1 MKNKKQELPLKPL
14 VILLL
19 VIAFQ
24 LLTGFAF
31 AQNGTIRGAV
41 YDEKTGE
48 PLFGVS
54 VLVVETAKGAVTD
67 FDGKFEIQ
75 ATPGTYTLQISY
87 ISYST
92 LSLTEVLVENG
103 KVLVIPDVL
112 LKEEAS
118 ELETVTVSAAAIRTT
133 ESALMSVKRNAPN
146 LLDGISASTFRQIG
160 DGDAASAVKR
170 VTGVSIEGGKYVYVR
185 GLGDRYTK
193 TVLNGV
199 DIPGLDPDRNTIQ
212 MDIFPT
218 NVIDNIIVSKSF
230 TAELPADFTGGVVDI
245 ETKDFPEEKTFRVSV
260 SGGVNP
266 SMHFNKNYLTYQGGR
281 TDFLG
286 FDDGTRANPTGGRTT
301 IPQFGEVVGNPSSAR
316 GQDYQTI
323 LGGFNKILGATQQ
336 TSMMDFGLGLSF
348 GNQIARPKATWGY
361 NAALTYKNETE
372 FYQGAQFNL
381 YAKPISPSDTELE
394 ALERQVGDYGVNS
407 VLLGGLA
414 GIALKT
420 NTSKYKLNILHL
432 QNGESKA
439 GTFDFVNTNLG
450 ANFEAAQYNLEYS
463 QRGLSSILLSGSHF
477 FKGRTWEVNWK
488 LAPTRSTIE
497 DPDIRFTRFRL
508 PTNTISTEVG
518 LPTRIWRSLEEY
530 NIAGKLDVAR
540 SLKAFSRD
548 AKIRMGGAYTF
559 KFRDFEIQSFQFPT
573 GNTQLNGDPN
583 AILNPEN
590 LFSGTNRN
598 GVRYNPDFIPINPNA
613 YQGYVTNFAGYGSF
627 ESSPIQNLR
636 AILGLRV
643 EQYNQFYTGTN
654 QTGTL
659 DYDLVEM
666 LDDLDFFPTLNLVYG
681 LKENQNLR
689 ASASRTIARPSF
701 KELSFAEILDPIT
714 GRTFIGGLFPES
726 TNGGTEVLWDGNLTS
741 TRINN
746 FDVRWESFQQK
757 GEMWSVGAF
766 YKTFDKPIE
775 IVQFLSDPGSFQPR
789 NVGNGT
795 VMGVELEFRK
805 SLRFLSSK
813 MENFLWTTNL
823 TITESQINMSETEK
837 KSRQLTAR
845 EGQEIGNT
853 RDMAG
858 QAPYIVNTGL
868 SYNNFSRGWE
878 AGIYYNVQGPTL
890 NLVGFGNRTDT
901 YTVPFHSLNLNI
913 NKTFGADERIRT
925 SLGVQNLLNDKRE
938 IVFSS
943 FGAQDQIFTQ
953 LAPGTRVNFSVG
965 FSF

>member
-381 YAKPISPSDTELE
+381 FAKPISPSDTELE

-741 TRINN
+741 TRIDN

>member
-1 MKNKKQELPLKPL
+1 MNKKKQELPLKPL
-14 VILLL
+14 AILILI
-19 VIAFQ
+19 IAFQ
-24 LLTGFAF
+24 LITGFVF
-31 AQNGTIRGAV
+31 AQNGTIRGAIF
-41 YDEKTGE
+41 DESTGE
-48 PLFGVS
+48 PLYGVS
-54 VLVVETAKGAVTD
+54 VLVKETSTGAVTD

-75 ATPGTYTLQISY
+75 LAPGAYTLQISY
-87 ISYST
+87 ISFAT
-92 LSLTEVLVENG
+92 VNLTEVVVESG
-103 KVLVIPDVL
+103 KVNVLSDVL
-112 LKEEAS
+112 LKSEES

-146 LLDGISASTFRQIG
+146 LLDGISSATFRQIG

-218 NVIDNIIVSKSF
+218 NVIDNIVVSKSF

-245 ETKDFPEEKTFRVSV
+245 ETKDFPEEKTFRVSI

-266 SMHFNKNYLTYQGGR
+266 SMHFNKNYLTYQGGK
-281 TDFLG
+281 TDWLG
-286 FDDGTRANPTGGRTT
+286 YDDGTRANPTGGSTA
-301 IPQFGEVVGNPSSAR
+301 IPQYGEVVGNPGGAK
-316 GQDYQTI
+316 GQEFQQF
-323 LGGFNKILGATQQ
+323 LKGFNKTLGASTQ

-381 YAKPISPSDTELE
+381 FAKPIDSNETELE
-394 ALERQVGDYGVNS
+394 TLERQVGDYGVNN

-420 NTSKYKLNILHL
+420 TTSKYKLNLLHL

-439 GTFDFVNTNLG
+439 GIFSFENTNLG
-450 ANFEAAQYNLEYS
+450 ANFEATQYNLEYS

-477 FKGRTWEVNWK
+477 IKGGSWEVNWK

-497 DPDIRFTRFRL
+497 DPDIRFTRFRM
-508 PTNTISTEVG
+508 PTNTISSEVG
-518 LPTRIWRSLEEY
+518 LPARIWRSLEEY
-530 NIAGKLDVAR
+530 NVAGKIDLTKN
-540 SLKAFSRD
+540 LTAFSRE
-548 AKIRMGGAYTF
+548 AKIKMGGAYTF
-559 KFRDFEIQSFQFPT
+559 KYRDFEIQSFQFPT
-573 GNTQLNGDPN
+573 GTTALDGNPNT
-583 AILNPEN
+583 ILSDKN
-590 LFSGTNRN
+590 LFSATNRN
-598 GVRYNPDFIPINPNA
+598 GVRYNPDFIPNNPNK
-613 YQGYVTNFAGYGSF
+613 YEGYVTNIAGYGSF
-627 ESSPIQNLR
+627 ESSPAQNLK

-643 EQYNQFYTGTN
+643 EQFNQFYTGTN

-659 DYDLVEM
+659 NYDLVEM
-666 LDDLDFFPTLNLVYG
+666 LDDLDFFPTINLVWS
-681 LKENQNLR
+681 LKESQNLR
-689 ASASRTIARPSF
+689 FSAARTIARPSF

-714 GRTFIGGLFPES
+714 GRTFIGGLFQE
-726 TNGGTEVLWDGNLTS
+726 TANGGTEILWDGNLQS

-746 FDVRWESFQQK
+746 FDVRWEMFQPK
-757 GEMWSVGAF
+757 GETWSVGAF
-766 YKTFDKPIE
+766 YKTFENPIE

-795 VMGVELEFRK
+795 VLGLELEFRK
-805 SLRFLSSK
+805 SLKFISPSLEK
-813 MENFLWTTNL
+813 FLWTSNITL
-823 TITESQINMSETEK
+823 TESQITMSTTEK
-837 KSRQLTAR
+837 RSRELTAR
-845 EGQEIGNT
+845 EGQKIGTT
-853 RDMAG
+853 REMAG
-858 QAPYIVNTGL
+858 QAPYIVNTGIAY
-868 SYNNFSRGWE
+868 SDYTTGWE
-878 AGIYYNVQGPTL
+878 AGIFYNVQGPTL
-890 NLVGFGNRTDT
+890 NMVGFGNRTDT
-901 YTVPFHSLNLNI
+901 YAVPFNSLNLNV

-938 IVFSS
+938 FIFSS
-943 FGAQDQIFTQ
+943 YGAQDQFFTQ
-953 LAPGTRVNFSVG
+953 LAPGMRVNFSVG

>member
-1 MKNKKQELPLKPL
+1 MNKKKQALPIKPMA
-14 VILLL
+14 ILLL
-19 VIAFQ
+19 IVAFQ
-24 LLTGFAF
+24 LITGFVF
-31 AQNGTIRGAV
+31 AQSGTIRGAIF
-41 YDEKTGE
+41 DEKTGE

-54 VLVVETAKGAVTD
+54 VLVKETSTGAVTD
-67 FDGKFEIQ
+67 FDGKFEIKVN
-75 ATPGTYTLQISY
+75 PGTYTLQVSY

-92 LSLTEVLVENG
+92 MTLTEVVVEAD
-103 KVLVIPDVL
+103 KVAVLPDLL

-133 ESALMSVKRNAPN
+133 ESALMSVKRNAAN
-146 LLDGISASTFRQIG
+146 LMDGISASSFRQIG

-245 ETKDFPEEKTFRVSV
+245 ETKDFPEEKTFRINI

-266 SMHFNKNYLTYQGGR
+266 AMHFNSNYLAYQGGK

-286 FDDGTRANPTGGRTT
+286 FDDGTRANPTGGRIN
-301 IPQFGEVVGNPSSAR
+301 IPQYGEVVGNPNGAK
-316 GQDYQTI
+316 GQEYQSI
-323 LGGFNKILGATQQ
+323 LGGFNKTLGASQQ
-336 TSMMDFGLGLSF
+336 TSLMDFGIGLSL
-348 GNQIARPKATWGY
+348 GNQIVRPKATWGY
-361 NAALTYKNETE
+361 NAALTYKNDTE
-372 FYQGAQFNL
+372 YYQGAQFNL
-381 YAKPISPSDTELE
+381 FAKPISQSETEME
-394 ALERQVGDYGVNS
+394 ALESQVGNYGVNS

-420 NTSKYKLNILHL
+420 QNSKYKLNILHL

-439 GTFDFVNTNLG
+439 GTFDFINSNLG
-450 ANFEAAQYNLEYS
+450 ANFEAKQYNLEYS
-463 QRGLSSILLSGSHF
+463 QRGLSSILVSGSHF
-477 FKGRTWEVNWK
+477 IKGGAWEVNWK

-518 LPTRIWRSLEEY
+518 LPTRIWRNLEEY
-530 NIAGKLDVAR
+530 NIAGKLDLTR
-540 SLKAFSRD
+540 NLKAFSRE
-548 AKIRMGGAYTF
+548 AKVRMGGAYTF
-559 KFRDFEIQSFQFPT
+559 KYRDFSIQSFQFPT
-573 GNTQLNGDPN
+573 GSIQLDGDPN
-583 AILNPEN
+583 TILNQEN
-590 LFSGTNRN
+590 LFSATNRN

-654 QTGTL
+654 QTGTIN
-659 DYDLVEM
+659 YDLVEM
-666 LDDLDFFPTLNLVYG
+666 LDDLDFFPTVNLVYG

-689 ASASRTIARPSF
+689 FSAARTIARPSF

-714 GRTFIGGLFPES
+714 GRTFIGGLFQET
-726 TNGGTEVLWDGNLTS
+726 TNGGTEVLWDGNLQS

-746 FDVRWESFQQK
+746 FDLRWEAFQQK

-766 YKTFDKPIE
+766 YKTFENPIE

-795 VMGVELEFRK
+795 VLGVEMEFRK
-805 SLRFLSSK
+805 SLGFLSPRF
-813 MENFLWTTNL
+813 ENFLWTTNV
-823 TITESQINMSETEK
+823 TITESRINMSATEL
-837 KSRQLTAR
+837 KSRELTAR
-845 EGQEIGNT
+845 EGQVIGTT

-858 QAPYIVNTGL
+858 QAPYIVNTGI
-868 SYNNFSRGWE
+868 SYNNFSNGWE

-901 YTVPFHSLNLNI
+901 YTVPFHALNLNI

>member
-1 MKNKKQELPLKPL
+1 MNKKKQALPIKPL

-19 VIAFQ
+19 IVAFQ
-24 LLTGFAF
+24 LITGFVF
-31 AQNGTIRGAV
+31 AQSGTIRGAIF
-41 YDEKTGE
+41 DEKTGE

-54 VLVVETAKGAVTD
+54 VLVKETSTGAVTD
-67 FDGKFEIQ
+67 FDGKFEIKVN
-75 ATPGTYTLQISY
+75 PGTYTLQVSY

-92 LSLTEVLVENG
+92 LTLTEVVVEADQVA
-103 KVLVIPDVL
+103 VLPDLL

-133 ESALMSVKRNAPN
+133 ESALMSVKRNAAN
-146 LLDGISASTFRQIG
+146 LMDGISASSFRQIG

-245 ETKDFPEEKTFRVSV
+245 ETKDFPEEKTFRINI

-266 SMHFNKNYLTYQGGR
+266 AMHFNSNYLTYQGGK

-286 FDDGTRANPTGGRTT
+286 FDDGTRANPTGGRIN
-301 IPQFGEVVGNPSSAR
+301 IPQYGEVVGNPNGAK
-316 GQDYQTI
+316 GQEYQNI
-323 LGGFNKILGATQQ
+323 LGGFNKTLGASQQ
-336 TSMMDFGLGLSF
+336 TSLMDFGIGLSL
-348 GNQIARPKATWGY
+348 GNQIVRPKATWGY
-361 NAALTYKNETE
+361 NAALTYKNDTE
-372 FYQGAQFNL
+372 YYQGAQFNL
-381 YAKPISPSDTELE
+381 FAKPISQSETEME
-394 ALERQVGDYGVNS
+394 ALESQVGNYGVNS

-420 NTSKYKLNILHL
+420 QNSKYKLNILHL

-439 GTFDFVNTNLG
+439 GTFDFINTNLG
-450 ANFEAAQYNLEYS
+450 ANFEAKQYNLEYS

-477 FKGRTWEVNWK
+477 IKGGAWEVNWK

-518 LPTRIWRSLEEY
+518 LPTRIWRNLEEY
-530 NIAGKLDVAR
+530 NIAGKLDLTR
-540 SLKAFSRD
+540 NLRAFSRE
-548 AKIRMGGAYTF
+548 AKVRMGGAYTF
-559 KFRDFEIQSFQFPT
+559 KYRDFSIQSFQFPT
-573 GNTQLNGDPN
+573 GSIQLDGDPN
-583 AILNPEN
+583 AILNQEN
-590 LFSGTNRN
+590 LFSATNRN

-654 QTGTL
+654 QTGTIN
-659 DYDLVEM
+659 YDLVEM

-689 ASASRTIARPSF
+689 FSAARTIARPSF

-714 GRTFIGGLFPES
+714 GRTFIGGLFQET
-726 TNGGTEVLWDGNLTS
+726 TNGGTEVLWDGNLQS

-746 FDVRWESFQQK
+746 FDLRWEAFQQK

-766 YKTFDKPIE
+766 YKTFENPIE

-795 VMGVELEFRK
+795 VLGVEMEFRK
-805 SLRFLSSK
+805 SLGFLSPRF
-813 MENFLWTTNL
+813 ENFLWTTNL
-823 TITESQINMSETEK
+823 TITESRINMSATEL
-837 KSRQLTAR
+837 KSRELTAR
-845 EGQEIGNT
+845 EGQVIGTT

-858 QAPYIVNTGL
+858 QAPYIVNTGI
-868 SYNNFSRGWE
+868 SYNNFSNGWE

-901 YTVPFHSLNLNI
+901 YTVPFHALNLNI

>member
-1 MKNKKQELPLKPL
+1 MNKKKQALPIKPL
-14 VILLL
+14 AVLLL
-19 VIAFQ
+19 IVAFQ
-24 LLTGFAF
+24 LITGFVF
-31 AQNGTIRGAV
+31 AQSGTIRGAIF
-41 YDEKTGE
+41 DEKTGE

-54 VLVVETAKGAVTD
+54 VLVKETSTGAVTD
-67 FDGKFEIQ
+67 FDGKFEIKVN
-75 ATPGTYTLQISY
+75 PGTYTLQVSY

-92 LSLTEVLVENG
+92 LSLTDVVVEAD
-103 KVLVIPDVL
+103 KVAVIPDLL

-133 ESALMSVKRNAPN
+133 ESALMSVKRNAAN
-146 LLDGISASTFRQIG
+146 LMDGISASSFRQIG

-245 ETKDFPEEKTFRVSV
+245 ETKDFPEEKTFRVNI
-260 SGGVNP
+260 SGGLNP
-266 SMHFNKNYLTYQGGR
+266 AMHFNSNYLAYQGGK

-286 FDDGTRANPTGGRTT
+286 FDDGTRANPTGGRIN
-301 IPQFGEVVGNPSSAR
+301 IPQYGEVVGNPSSAK
-316 GQDYQTI
+316 GQEYQNI
-323 LGGFNKILGATQQ
+323 LGGFNKTLGASNQ
-336 TSMMDFGLGLSF
+336 TSMMDFGIGLSM
-348 GNQIARPKATWGY
+348 GNQIVRPKATWGY
-361 NAALTYKNETE
+361 NAALTYKNDTE
-372 FYQGAQFNL
+372 YYQGAQFNL
-381 YAKPISPSDTELE
+381 FAKPISQSETEMD
-394 ALERQVGDYGVNS
+394 ALERQVGNYGVNS

-420 NTSKYKLNILHL
+420 QHSKYKLNILHL

-450 ANFEAAQYNLEYS
+450 ANFEAKQYNLEYS
-463 QRGLSSILLSGSHF
+463 QRGLSSVLLSGSHF
-477 FKGRTWEVNWK
+477 IKGGAWEVNWK
-488 LAPTRSTIE
+488 LAPTRSTID

-518 LPTRIWRSLEEY
+518 LPTRIWRNLEEY
-530 NIAGKLDVAR
+530 NIAAKLDLTR
-540 SLKAFSRD
+540 NLRAFSRE
-548 AKIRMGGAYTF
+548 AKVRMGGAYTF
-559 KFRDFEIQSFQFPT
+559 KYRDFEIQSFQFFT
-573 GNTQLNGDPN
+573 GNVQLDGDPN
-583 AILNPEN
+583 AILNQEN
-590 LFSGTNRN
+590 LFSAANRN

-627 ESSPIQNLR
+627 ESSPVQNLR

-654 QTGTL
+654 QTGTIN
-659 DYDLVEM
+659 YDLVEM
-666 LDDLDFFPTLNLVYG
+666 LDDLDFFPTVNLVYG

-689 ASASRTIARPSF
+689 FSAARTIARPSF

-714 GRTFIGGLFPES
+714 GRTFIGGLFQET
-726 TNGGTEVLWDGNLTS
+726 TNGGTEVLWDGNLQS

-746 FDVRWESFQQK
+746 FDIRWEAFQQR

-766 YKTFDKPIE
+766 YKTFENPIE

-795 VMGVELEFRK
+795 VLGVEMEFRK
-805 SLRFLSSK
+805 SLGFLSPRF
-813 MENFLWTTNL
+813 ENFLWTTNV
-823 TITESQINMSETEK
+823 TITESRINMSATEL
-837 KSRQLTAR
+837 KSRELTAR
-845 EGQEIGNT
+845 EGQVIGST

-858 QAPYIVNTGL
+858 QAPYIVNTGI
-868 SYNNFSRGWE
+868 SYNNFSNGWE
-878 AGIYYNVQGPTL
+878 AGVYYNVQGPTL

-901 YTVPFHSLNLNI
+901 YTVPFHALNLNI

>member
-1 MKNKKQELPLKPL
+1 MNKKKQALPIKPL
-14 VILLL
+14 AILLL
-19 VIAFQ
+19 IVAFQ
-24 LLTGFAF
+24 LITGFVF
-31 AQNGTIRGAV
+31 AQSGTIRGAIF
-41 YDEKTGE
+41 DEKTGE

-54 VLVVETAKGAVTD
+54 VLVKETSTGAVTD
-67 FDGKFEIQ
+67 FDGKFEIKVN
-75 ATPGTYTLQISY
+75 PGTYTLQVSY

-92 LSLTEVLVENG
+92 LSLTDVVVEAD
-103 KVLVIPDVL
+103 KVAIIPDLL

-118 ELETVTVSAAAIRTT
+118 ELETVTVSATAIRTT
-133 ESALMSVKRNAPN
+133 ESALMSVKRNAAN
-146 LLDGISASTFRQIG
+146 LMDGISASSFRQIG

-245 ETKDFPEEKTFRVSV
+245 ETKDFPEEKTFRVNI
-260 SGGVNP
+260 SGGLNP
-266 SMHFNKNYLTYQGGR
+266 AMHFNRNYLAYQGGK

-286 FDDGTRANPTGGRTT
+286 FDDGTRANPTGGRIN
-301 IPQFGEVVGNPSSAR
+301 IPQYGEVVGNPSSAK
-316 GQDYQTI
+316 GQEYQNI
-323 LGGFNKILGATQQ
+323 LGGFNKTLGASNQ
-336 TSMMDFGLGLSF
+336 TSMMDFGIGLSM
-348 GNQIARPKATWGY
+348 GNQIVRPKATWGY
-361 NAALTYKNETE
+361 NAALTYKNDTE
-372 FYQGAQFNL
+372 YYQGAQFNL
-381 YAKPISPSDTELE
+381 FAKPISQSETEMD
-394 ALERQVGDYGVNS
+394 ALERQVGNYGVNS

-420 NTSKYKLNILHL
+420 QHSKYKLNILHL

-450 ANFEAAQYNLEYS
+450 ANFEAKQYNLEYS

-477 FKGRTWEVNWK
+477 IKGGAWEVNWK
-488 LAPTRSTIE
+488 LAPTRSTID

-518 LPTRIWRSLEEY
+518 LPTRIWRNLEEY
-530 NIAGKLDVAR
+530 NVAAKLDLTR
-540 SLKAFSRD
+540 NLRAFSRE
-548 AKIRMGGAYTF
+548 AKVRMGGAYTF
-559 KFRDFEIQSFQFPT
+559 KYRDFEIQSFQFFT
-573 GNTQLNGDPN
+573 GNVQLNGDPN
-583 AILNPEN
+583 AILNQEN
-590 LFSGTNRN
+590 LFSAANRN

-627 ESSPIQNLR
+627 ESSPVQNLR

-654 QTGTL
+654 QTGTIN
-659 DYDLVEM
+659 YDLVEM
-666 LDDLDFFPTLNLVYG
+666 LDDLDFFPTVNLVYG

-689 ASASRTIARPSF
+689 FSAARTIARPSF

-714 GRTFIGGLFPES
+714 GRTFIGGLFQET
-726 TNGGTEVLWDGNLTS
+726 TNGGTEVLWDGNLQS

-746 FDVRWESFQQK
+746 FDIRWEAFQQR

-766 YKTFDKPIE
+766 YKTFENPIE

-795 VMGVELEFRK
+795 VLGVEMEFRK
-805 SLRFLSSK
+805 SLGFLSPRF
-813 MENFLWTTNL
+813 ENFLWTTNV
-823 TITESQINMSETEK
+823 TITESRINMSATEL
-837 KSRQLTAR
+837 KSRELTAR
-845 EGQEIGNT
+845 EGQVIGST

-858 QAPYIVNTGL
+858 QAPYIVNTGI
-868 SYNNFSRGWE
+868 SYNNFSNGWE
-878 AGIYYNVQGPTL
+878 AGVYYNVQGPTL

-901 YTVPFHSLNLNI
+901 YTVPFHALNLNI

>member
-1 MKNKKQELPLKPL
+1 MNKKKQALPIKPL
-14 VILLL
+14 AILLL
-19 VIAFQ
+19 IVAFQ
-24 LLTGFAF
+24 LITGFVF
-31 AQNGTIRGAV
+31 AQSGTIRGAIF
-41 YDEKTGE
+41 DEKTGE

-54 VLVVETAKGAVTD
+54 VLVKETSTGAVTD
-67 FDGKFEIQ
+67 FDGKFEIKVN
-75 ATPGTYTLQISY
+75 PGTYTLQVSY

-92 LSLTEVLVENG
+92 LSLTDVVVEAD
-103 KVLVIPDVL
+103 KVAIIPDLL

-133 ESALMSVKRNAPN
+133 ESALMSVKRNAAN
-146 LLDGISASTFRQIG
+146 LMDGISASSFRQIG

-245 ETKDFPEEKTFRVSV
+245 ETKDFPEEKTFRVNI
-260 SGGVNP
+260 SGGLNP
-266 SMHFNKNYLTYQGGR
+266 SMHFNSNYLAYQGGK

-286 FDDGTRANPTGGRTT
+286 FDDGTRANPTGGRID
-301 IPQFGEVVGNPSSAR
+301 IPQYGEVVGNPNSAK
-316 GQDYQTI
+316 GQDYQNI
-323 LGGFNKILGATQQ
+323 LGGFNKTLGASNQ
-336 TSMMDFGLGLSF
+336 TSMMDFGIGLSL
-348 GNQIARPKATWGY
+348 GNQIVRPKATWGY
-361 NAALTYKNETE
+361 NAALTYKNDTE

-381 YAKPISPSDTELE
+381 FAKPISQSETEMDV
-394 ALERQVGDYGVNS
+394 LERQVGNYGVNS

-420 NTSKYKLNILHL
+420 QHSKYKLNILHL

-439 GTFDFVNTNLG
+439 GTFDFINTNLG
-450 ANFEAAQYNLEYS
+450 ANFEAKQYNLEYS
-463 QRGLSSILLSGSHF
+463 QRGLSSVLLSGSHF
-477 FKGRTWEVNWK
+477 IKGGAWEVNWK

-518 LPTRIWRSLEEY
+518 LPTRIWRNLEEY
-530 NIAGKLDVAR
+530 NVAGKLDLTR
-540 SLKAFSRD
+540 NLRAFTRE
-548 AKIRMGGAYTF
+548 AKVRMGGAYTF

-583 AILNPEN
+583 AILNQEN
-590 LFSGTNRN
+590 LFSASNRN

-654 QTGTL
+654 QTGTIN
-659 DYDLVEM
+659 YELVEM
-666 LDDLDFFPTLNLVYG
+666 LDDLDFFPTVNLVYG

-689 ASASRTIARPSF
+689 FSATRTIARPSF

-714 GRTFIGGLFPES
+714 GRTFIGGLFQET
-726 TNGGTEVLWDGNLTS
+726 TNGGTEVLWDGNLQS

-746 FDVRWESFQQK
+746 FDLRWEAFQQR
-757 GEMWSVGAF
+757 GEMWSAGVF
-766 YKTFDKPIE
+766 YKTFENPIE

-795 VMGVELEFRK
+795 VLGVEMEFRK
-805 SLRFLSSK
+805 SLGFLSPRF
-813 MENFLWTTNL
+813 ENFLWTTNV
-823 TITESQINMSETEK
+823 TITESRINMSATELR
-837 KSRQLTAR
+837 SRELTAR
-845 EGQEIGNT
+845 EGEVIGT
-853 RDMAG
+853 SRDMAG
-858 QAPYIVNTGL
+858 QAPYIVNTGI
-868 SYNNFSRGWE
+868 SYNNFSNGWE
-878 AGIYYNVQGPTL
+878 AGVYYNVQGPTL

-901 YTVPFHSLNLNI
+901 YTVPFHALNLNI

>member
-67 FDGKFEIQ
+67 FDGKFDIQ

-381 YAKPISPSDTELE
+381 FAKPISPSDTELE

-741 TRINN
+741 TRIDN

>member
-1 MKNKKQELPLKPL
+1 MNKKKQALPIKPMA
-14 VILLL
+14 ILLL
-19 VIAFQ
+19 IVAFQ
-24 LLTGFAF
+24 LITGFVF
-31 AQNGTIRGAV
+31 AQSGTIRGAIF
-41 YDEKTGE
+41 DEKTGE

-54 VLVVETAKGAVTD
+54 VLVKETSTGAVTD
-67 FDGKFEIQ
+67 FDGKFEIKVN
-75 ATPGTYTLQISY
+75 PGTYTLQVSY

-92 LSLTEVLVENG
+92 MTLTEVVVEAD
-103 KVLVIPDVL
+103 KVAVLPDLL

-133 ESALMSVKRNAPN
+133 ESALMSVKRNAAN
-146 LLDGISASTFRQIG
+146 LMDGISASSFRQIG

-245 ETKDFPEEKTFRVSV
+245 ETKDFPEEKTFRINI

-266 SMHFNKNYLTYQGGR
+266 AMHFNSNYLAYQGGK

-286 FDDGTRANPTGGRTT
+286 FDDGTRANPTGGRIN
-301 IPQFGEVVGNPSSAR
+301 IPQYGEVVGNPNGAK
-316 GQDYQTI
+316 GQEYQSI
-323 LGGFNKILGATQQ
+323 LGGFNKTLGASQQ
-336 TSMMDFGLGLSF
+336 TSLMDFGIGLSL
-348 GNQIARPKATWGY
+348 GNQIVRPKATWGY
-361 NAALTYKNETE
+361 NAALTYKNDTE
-372 FYQGAQFNL
+372 YYQGAQFNL
-381 YAKPISPSDTELE
+381 FAKPISQSETEME
-394 ALERQVGDYGVNS
+394 ALESQVGNYGVNS

-420 NTSKYKLNILHL
+420 QNSKYKLNILHL

-439 GTFDFVNTNLG
+439 GTFDFINSNLG
-450 ANFEAAQYNLEYS
+450 ANFEAKQYNLEYS
-463 QRGLSSILLSGSHF
+463 QRGLSSILVSGSHF
-477 FKGRTWEVNWK
+477 IKGGAWEVNWK

-518 LPTRIWRSLEEY
+518 LPTRIWRNLEEY
-530 NIAGKLDVAR
+530 NIAGKLDLTR
-540 SLKAFSRD
+540 NLKAFSRE
-548 AKIRMGGAYTF
+548 AKVRMGGAYTF
-559 KFRDFEIQSFQFPT
+559 KYRDFSIQSFQFPT
-573 GNTQLNGDPN
+573 GSIQLDGDPN
-583 AILNPEN
+583 TILNQEN
-590 LFSGTNRN
+590 LFSATNRN

-654 QTGTL
+654 QTGTIN
-659 DYDLVEM
+659 YDLVEM
-666 LDDLDFFPTLNLVYG
+666 LEDLDFFPTVNLVYG

-689 ASASRTIARPSF
+689 FSAARTIARPSF

-714 GRTFIGGLFPES
+714 GRTFIGGLFQET
-726 TNGGTEVLWDGNLTS
+726 TNGGTEVLWDGNLQS

-746 FDVRWESFQQK
+746 FDLRWEAFQQK

-766 YKTFDKPIE
+766 YKTFENPIE

-795 VMGVELEFRK
+795 VLGVEMEFRK
-805 SLRFLSSK
+805 SLGFLSPRF
-813 MENFLWTTNL
+813 ENFLWTTNV
-823 TITESQINMSETEK
+823 TITESRINMSATEL
-837 KSRQLTAR
+837 KSRELTAR
-845 EGQEIGNT
+845 EGQVIGTT

-858 QAPYIVNTGL
+858 QAPYIVNTGI
-868 SYNNFSRGWE
+868 SYNNFSNGWE

-901 YTVPFHSLNLNI
+901 YTVPFHALNLNI

>member
-348 GNQIARPKATWGY
+348 GNQIVRPKATWGY

>member
-348 GNQIARPKATWGY
+348 GNQIVRPKATWGY

-381 YAKPISPSDTELE
+381 FAKPISPSDTELE

>member
-1 MKNKKQELPLKPL
+1 MNKKKQALPIKPL
-14 VILLL
+14 VILILL
-19 VIAFQ
+19 IAFQ
-24 LLTGFAF
+24 LITGFVF
-31 AQNGTIRGAV
+31 AQSGTIRGAIF
-41 YDEKTGE
+41 DEKTGE

-54 VLVVETAKGAVTD
+54 VLVKESSTGAVTD
-67 FDGKFEIQ
+67 FDGKFEIKVN
-75 ATPGTYTLQISY
+75 PGTYTLQVSY

-92 LSLTEVLVENG
+92 LTLTDVVAEAD
-103 KVLVIPDVL
+103 KVAIIPDLL

-133 ESALMSVKRNAPN
+133 ESALMSVKRNAAN
-146 LLDGISASTFRQIG
+146 LMDGISASSFRQIG

-245 ETKDFPEEKTFRVSV
+245 ETKDFPEEKTFRVNI
-260 SGGVNP
+260 SGGLNP
-266 SMHFNKNYLTYQGGR
+266 AMHFNRNYLAYQGGK

-286 FDDGTRANPTGGRTT
+286 FDDGTRANPTGGRIN
-301 IPQFGEVVGNPSSAR
+301 IPQYGEVVGNPGSAK
-316 GQDYQTI
+316 GQEYQNI
-323 LGGFNKILGATQQ
+323 LGGFNKTLGASNQ
-336 TSMMDFGLGLSF
+336 TSMMDFGIGLSL
-348 GNQIARPKATWGY
+348 GNQIVRPKATWGY
-361 NAALTYKNETE
+361 NAALTYKNDTE

-381 YAKPISPSDTELE
+381 FAKPISQSETEME
-394 ALERQVGDYGVNS
+394 ALERQVGNYGVNS

-420 NTSKYKLNILHL
+420 EHSKYKLNILHL

-439 GTFDFVNTNLG
+439 GTFDFINTNLG
-450 ANFEAAQYNLEYS
+450 ANFEAKQYNLEYS

-477 FKGRTWEVNWK
+477 IKGGAWEVNWK

-518 LPTRIWRSLEEY
+518 LPTRIWRNLEEY
-530 NIAGKLDVAR
+530 NVAAKLDLTR
-540 SLKAFSRD
+540 NLRAFSRE
-548 AKIRMGGAYTF
+548 AKVRMGGAYTF

-573 GNTQLNGDPN
+573 GNIQLNGDPN
-583 AILNPEN
+583 TILNQEN
-590 LFSGTNRN
+590 LFSATNRN

-627 ESSPIQNLR
+627 ESSPVQNLR

-654 QTGTL
+654 QTGTIN
-659 DYDLVEM
+659 YDLVEM
-666 LDDLDFFPTLNLVYG
+666 LDDLDFFPTVNLVYG

-689 ASASRTIARPSF
+689 FSATRTIARPSF

-714 GRTFIGGLFPES
+714 GRTFIGGLFQET
-726 TNGGTEVLWDGNLTS
+726 TNGGTEVLWDGNLQS

-746 FDVRWESFQQK
+746 FDLRWEAFQQR

-766 YKTFDKPIE
+766 YKTFENPIE

-795 VMGVELEFRK
+795 VLGVEMEFRK
-805 SLRFLSSK
+805 SLSFLSPRL
-813 MENFLWTTNL
+813 ENFLWTTNV
-823 TITESQINMSETEK
+823 TITESRINMSATEL
-837 KSRQLTAR
+837 KSRELTAR
-845 EGQEIGNT
+845 EGQVIGST

-858 QAPYIVNTGL
+858 QAPYIVNTGV
-868 SYNNFSRGWE
+868 SYNNFSNGWE
-878 AGIYYNVQGPTL
+878 AGVYYNVQGPTL

-901 YTVPFHSLNLNI
+901 YTVPFHALNLNI

-943 FGAQDQIFTQ
+943 FGAQDQLFTQ